1 MGLSACQASAS
12 SYSIDS
18 ISGPGAA
25 SGQARAQGAECV
37 GRVLHRA
44 RGPHPPARMSV
55 NVDPPRGAPPAL
67 ALALAEAALQRQGML
82 LGGER
87 APAAPGPP
95 PGAPS
100 SGAPPGVPPPPPG
113 PAGAAPAPPA
123 QDAVHLSPQ
132 ARSQW
137 GAERGAPP
145 GGPQARPAAAAG
157 LPGSPTGNTSGRPA
171 SAATAV
177 PGAPGTAGAA
187 AVRAP
192 WPATGVG
199 APLRQLL
206 SALVQQLT
214 APAQPQRLLAVQPWP
229 AALLPLVD
237 GAAQAPAA
245 PGLPPLQTWLVGQ
258 GVVQTAAGA
267 RTFSLALR
275 VPAPWLQALPAA
287 AAAATPLGPLAG
299 AFTGAPQALQSGTWA
314 LVLQPQGP
322 QAPRT
327 SALLQLDLQPP
338 GQGAAAATVY
348 GRELLQ
354 PRQDPWLHMA
364 QLQASGQAPRD
375 TDAAR
380 ERETALCHT
389 PGCPYAG
396 RAPCEQPF
404 CLALRAV
411 MPVAAARG
419 GMP

>member
-157 LPGSPTGNTSGRPA
+157 LPGSPTGITSGRPA

-177 PGAPGTAGAA
+177 PDAS
-187 AVRAP
+187 RSNR
-192 WPATGVG
+192 W
-199 APLRQLL
+199 R
-206 SALVQQLT
+206 
-214 APAQPQRLLAVQPWP
+214 AVQPLPGPTQP
-229 AALLPLVD
+229 ASSSARRNSWRRKGCACARP
-237 GAAQAPAA
+237 APAA
-245 PGLPPLQTWLVGQ
+245 ASAFHS
-258 GVVQTAAGA
+258 AAVTPDRSS
-267 RTFSLALR
+267 RTCVR
-275 VPAPWLQALPAA
+275 
-287 AAAATPLGPLAG
+287 
-299 AFTGAPQALQSGTWA
+299 
-314 LVLQPQGP
+314 
-322 QAPRT
+322 
-327 SALLQLDLQPP
+327 
-338 GQGAAAATVY
+338 
-348 GRELLQ
+348 
-354 PRQDPWLHMA
+354 
-364 QLQASGQAPRD
+364 
-375 TDAAR
+375 
-380 ERETALCHT
+380 
-389 PGCPYAG
+389 
-396 RAPCEQPF
+396 
-404 CLALRAV
+404 
-411 MPVAAARG
+411 
-419 GMP
+419 